1 MLLSFAEYLY
11 MRHYKPTVMRL
22 FLLFALLTSVASVSS
37 ANSTSQ
43 TTANDHKSV
52 PGETLLMDAVREGD
66 TQRISMLLKEDVD
79 VNKRNAGGV
88 TALMLAAT
96 KGQTDIAMLLLNA
109 GARPDITDYDGRSA
123 ADRATQNNHKQLASM
138 LKDLSRKVD
147 KSKQVEGY
155 DFADDAI
162 VDISH
167 PEWFKHSF
175 YNLRDDLEEA
185 QAAGKQG
192 IMLFMST
199 RRCSYCKVFLDHVLS
214 DPDIKRHVQS
224 NYDVIGLEILS
235 DIEMV
240 DVDGESYRVKEFVT
254 RMKAAFTPTL
264 LFYGTD
270 GQLQLKI
277 VGYYPQDKFKR
288 VLDYLE
294 GEIYRKE
301 ALRDYL
307 SRTET
312 SKPGVAAQMI
322 VDRELFSQSPYILD
336 RRAAN
341 AQQQLLVVFERGNCE
356 ACERLHRRVLSDTSV
371 RKLIGEFEAIQL
383 DISDE
388 SERIIIPEGDRLSPK
403 QWYQK
408 LNLSYT
414 PAIVFFD
421 ESGQEVLRLDSETLR
436 YRLEGTLQL
445 VLERAYE
452 NDAQL
457 QRWRRKKAI
466 EAIGVDN

>member
-1 MLLSFAEYLY
+1 MTNYGEY
-11 MRHYKPTVMRL
+11 MHMIHYNPTVMHW
-22 FLLFALLTSVASVSS
+22 FLLLALLLPVTPASSM
-37 ANSTSQ
+37 NSTSQ
-43 TTANDHKSV
+43 ATAIEHKSV
-52 PGETLLMDAVREGD
+52 PGETLLMDAVRAGD
-66 TQRISMLLKEDVD
+66 ALRVSALLKEGVD

-96 KGQTDIAMLLLNA
+96 NGQTDIAVLLLNA
-109 GARPDITDYDGRSA
+109 GARPDITDYDGTSA
-123 ADRATQNNHKQLASM
+123 ADRAEQNNHKKLANM
-138 LKDLSRKVD
+138 LKARSKKVD
-147 KSKQVEGY
+147 KSKLVTGY

-175 YNLRDDLEEA
+175 YNLRDDLDEA
-185 QAAGKQG
+185 QADGKQG

-214 DPDIKRHVQS
+214 DPEIKQRVQT

-235 DIEMV
+235 DLEVV
-240 DVDGESYRVKEFVT
+240 DVDGESYPVKEFVT
-254 RMKAAFTPTL
+254 RVKAAFTPTL
-264 LFYGTD
+264 IFYGTD
-270 GQLQLKI
+270 GKVQLKI
-277 VGYYPQDKFKR
+277 VGYYPQEKFKR

-294 GEIYRKE
+294 GGNYRKE
-301 ALRDYL
+301 TLRDYL
-307 SRTET
+307 SHSEI
-312 SKPGVAAQMI
+312 SKSGLARKMI
-322 VDRELFSQSPYILD
+322 VDNELFSQAPHILD

-341 AQQQLLVVFERGNCE
+341 AQQQLMVVFERGNCE
-356 ACERLHRRVLSDTSV
+356 ACERIHQRVFSDKSV
-371 RKLIGEFEAIQL
+371 RNLIGQFEAIQL
-383 DISDE
+383 DISNKTQ
-388 SERIIIPEGDRLSPK
+388 RIIIPEGDALSPSE
-403 QWYQK
+403 WYER

-457 QRWRRKKAI
+457 QRWRRNKAI
-466 EAIGVDN
+466 ESIRVDN